1 MYILGKDNRRANALS
16 RRSNI
21 AGTKTVVNETLLT
34 INPNRLIELLQQI
47 NNIITIKHDVL
58 EELQEAI
65 I

>member
-1 MYILGKDNRRANALS
+1 MYTLGKDNGRANALS

-21 AGTKTVVNETLLT
+21 AGTKTVVNKTLLT
-34 INPNRLIELLQQI
+34 INPNRLIGLPQQI
-47 NNIITIKHDVL
+47 NNIIIIRHDVL